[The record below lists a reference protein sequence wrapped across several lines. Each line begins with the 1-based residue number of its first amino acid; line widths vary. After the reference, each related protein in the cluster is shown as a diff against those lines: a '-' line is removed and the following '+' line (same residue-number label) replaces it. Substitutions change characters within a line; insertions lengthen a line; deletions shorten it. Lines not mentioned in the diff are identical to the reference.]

1 MALREVVSEESLAGI
16 MTVSWAFTA
25 GAIRY
30 ALLERKRRQKAE
42 YDAAH
47 DPLTGLHNRRALD
60 AKFTELR
67 AARQSGDTSIQP
79 TVLLI
84 DLDHFKRI
92 NDQQGHS
99 AGDATLREVADIM
112 QESVRS
118 KSTDRPA
125 DFAFRHGGEEF
136 GLILPATNVEDA
148 VLLADSLRET
158 FVTRANI
165 SATIGVGPLDLSQ
178 PLAVS
183 TDPVDAALYVG
194 KRNGRN
200 QTVTVDHPEVQLQLK
215 KLP

>member
-1 MALREVVSEESLAGI
+1 MALREVVSEEYLAG
-16 MTVSWAFTA
+16 MAVSWAFTA
-25 GAIRY
+25 GAVRY

-60 AKFTELR
+60 AKFAELR

-99 AGDATLREVADIM
+99 AGDDTLREVATIM

-118 KSTDRPA
+118 NSTDRPP

-136 GLILPATNVEDA
+136 GLILPATNMEDA
-148 VLLADSLRET
+148 VLLADILRET
-158 FVTRANI
+158 FVARANI

-178 PLAVS
+178 PLAAS
-183 TDPVDAALYVG
+183 IDPIDEALYLG
-194 KRNGRN
+194 KKLGRN
-200 QTVTVDHPEVQLQLK
+200 TTVTTDHPDLQSRH
-215 KLP
+215 